1 MTTRPF
7 PWTTTAVLAV
17 TAVPSLAQ
25 IAAPALT
32 GALERDPDLI
42 RAGEWWRPVTSLLV
56 QDGGLAGTAFNLAT
70 LLVVGVLAERALG
83 PGRWLALYLVGAAAG
98 QAAGL
103 VFGTVGA
110 GNSIAVCGLAG
121 GCAAALLG
129 RAGDLRSP
137 GAAPAQTAPPQTES
151 QTAHSG
157 TASAPAAPSQ
167 AAHSGTA
174 LPPSKAA
181 PSPLKAL
188 VRETGPGT
196 AAAVAAWYAL
206 IMISTAA
213 EGVAAIVVGAVTATA
228 GAHLVLRRDR
238 LPRWAP
244 ALAVL
249 AAGAVLSALANLHGP
264 ALLGGLAAGAV
275 LALTAPALPR
285 ATRTAGRRRPV

>member
-1 MTTRPF
+1 MTRPF
-7 PWTTTAVLAV
+7 PWATTAVLAV

-25 IAAPALT
+25 IAVPALT
-32 GALERDPDLI
+32 GALERHPDLI
-42 RAGEWWRPVTSLLV
+42 RAGEWWRLVTSLVV

-98 QAAGL
+98 QTAGL

-121 GCAAALLG
+121 GLAAALLG

-137 GAAPAQTAPPQTES
+137 GAAP
-151 QTAHSG
+151 SG
-157 TASAPAAPSQ
+157 TASAQAASQ

-174 LPPSKAA
+174 PPPSRAA
-181 PSPLKAL
+181 LSPLKAFA
-188 VRETGPGT
+188 REAGPRP

-206 IMISTAA
+206 IMIATAA
-213 EGVAAIVVGAVTATA
+213 EGAAAIVVGAVTATA
-228 GAHLVLRRDR
+228 GAQLVLRRDR

-285 ATRTAGRRRPV
+285 ATRTA